1 MSADAS
7 HQKTATRGRLRI
19 YLGYAP
25 GAGATCA
32 LLREGRQRA
41 GRGADVVVAR
51 VQTHGRPYT
60 QALLAGLDII
70 PGAAVPNLGAAAE
83 MDLGAVLARRPDVTL
98 VDELADRSLLRTG
111 HVPRWQDVQALLAA
125 GIDVISTVS
134 ISHLASL
141 ADVVET
147 VTGVAPAQ
155 MVPDLVVRAAAEIE
169 LVNRCRKTCASGWP
183 PATSTR
189 RRKRRQCSAAGSA
202 PRTCRCCANLH
213 CGGWPPR

>member
-1 MSADAS
+1 VSADAR
-7 HQKTATRGRLRI
+7 HQETATRGRLRI

-51 VQTHGRPYT
+51 VQTHGRPHT

-70 PGAAVPNLGAAAE
+70 PGAVVPNLGAAAE
-83 MDLGAVLARRPDVTL
+83 MDLGTVLARRPDVTL

-125 GIDVISTVS
+125 DIERHPAGTRHNPPLPAGGAAALARDHAPGTPPCQRPRRAHH
-134 ISHLASL
+134 HLH
-141 ADVVET
+141 
-147 VTGVAPAQ
+147 
-155 MVPDLVVRAAAEIE
+155 PDSQRRAA
-169 LVNRCRKTCASGWP
+169 RGK
-183 PATSTR
+183 
-189 RRKRRQCSAAGSA
+189 
-202 PRTCRCCANLH
+202 
-213 CGGWPPR
+213 